1 MKILHIITSLNK
13 GGAENHLFR
22 LAAEQSIK
30 KNNVRIVFFKG
41 DGYWQKYL
49 KKLKI
54 KSTKFNLSS
63 NYNILRIFIIF
74 FKLFIYINKEKPDII
89 HAHLAL
95 PEILIVLIKFFFN
108 LKFKFVVTKHL
119 DSLIFEGSYGQNKYL
134 NGIFLEKLIFK
145 LANHV
150 IFISRNVEKYFLL
163 KIKSSAK
170 NSSVIY
176 YGIDEYYFNYGAK
189 FNKTLEEITN
199 DRKQF
204 VILNIARHIPQKRID
219 LLLLG
224 FNEFIKKNINA
235 KLILVGSGPDTKK
248 LKILSTKLKIAKKI
262 VWINYSENIRELFK
276 ISSVFCLTS
285 EYEGLGLVLLESM
298 YLRKPIITI
307 RKSAMSEIIKNSYN
321 GITLKSNFKPED
333 LSDCLEKIKSN
344 KKFKNKIIR
353 NAKNDIKKKFSVE
366 KMYNQTN
373 EIYKKNEID

>member
-1 MKILHIITSLNK
+1 
-13 GGAENHLFR
+13 
-22 LAAEQSIK
+22 
-30 KNNVRIVFFKG
+30 
-41 DGYWQKYL
+41 
-49 KKLKI
+49 
-54 KSTKFNLSS
+54 
-63 NYNILRIFIIF
+63 
-74 FKLFIYINKEKPDII
+74 
-89 HAHLAL
+89 
-95 PEILIVLIKFFFN
+95 
-108 LKFKFVVTKHL
+108 VVTKHL

-134 NGIFLEKLIFK
+134 NGIFFEKLIFK

-150 IFISRNVEKYFLL
+150 IFISKNVEKYFLL
-163 KIKSSAK
+163 KIKSATK

-189 FNKTLEEITN
+189 FNKTLKNIKN
-199 DRKQF
+199 DKKQF

-248 LKILSTKLKIAKKI
+248 LKTLSKKLKIAKKI

-298 YLRKPIITI
+298 YLRKPIVTV

-321 GITLKSNFKPED
+321 GITLKNNFKPED
-333 LSDCLEKIKSN
+333 LSDSLKKIKNN
-344 KKFKNKIIR
+344 KKFKNKIIK
-353 NAKNDIKKKFSVE
+353 NAKNDIEKKFSVE

-373 EIYKKNEID
+373 DIYKKK